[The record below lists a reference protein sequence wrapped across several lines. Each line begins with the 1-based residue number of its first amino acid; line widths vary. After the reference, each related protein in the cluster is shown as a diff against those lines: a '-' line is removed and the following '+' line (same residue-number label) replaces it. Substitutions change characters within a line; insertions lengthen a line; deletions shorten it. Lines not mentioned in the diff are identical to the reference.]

1 MSTPSATAR
10 SDAGHRTQR
19 DRLIAAAR
27 TAFTAHG
34 YHGTTMEDVCAVAR
48 TSKPVLYRHF
58 PNKKELYLAVVSDYL
73 TDVTVRIRTL
83 STAGSDFDRVY
94 RTAGVL
100 FDLVESDS
108 HSTPELVFHS
118 GTAGGHTVDPRIAA
132 ALAGFVTDLA
142 THLRLHNGGPPR
154 AHLLAYGLIG
164 ATLATAGEW
173 HRARRPIPRQ
183 AALEGIAAW
192 YCSGLRDTL
201 IGTLPLKPAAVRP
214 GPGSTSPHHPESRR
228 QRRCTGMPPTA

>member
-10 SDAGHRTQR
+10 SDAGRRTQR

-34 YHGTTMEDVCAVAR
+34 YHGTTMDDVCAVAR

-73 TDVTVRIRTL
+73 NDVTARIRTI
-83 STAGSDFDRVY
+83 STAGSDSDLVC

-118 GTAGGHTVDPRIAA
+118 DIGGGHTDDPRIAA
-132 ALAGFVTDLA
+132 VLAGFIADLA
-142 THLRLHNGGPPR
+142 THLRLRHGGPHR

-164 ATLATAGEW
+164 ATLATADDW
-173 HRARRPIPRQ
+173 QRARRPISRQ
-183 AALEGIAAW
+183 TALDSIADW
-192 YCSGLRDTL
+192 YCSGLGDTL
-201 IGTLPLKPAAVRP
+201 IDRPAAHARSSAAWTRLNR
-214 GPGSTSPHHPESRR
+214 STSP
-228 QRRCTGMPPTA
+228 